1 MNTFTQQLLRIIVC
15 CLPFV
20 AGCKQSECAI
30 AENAID
36 EAIYWN
42 LPFDM
47 PKVQQPVFP
56 DYEVNIVNFGAKGDG
71 LSMNTDAINN
81 AIKDV
86 NKRGGGKVIIP
97 EGLWLTGPIELLS
110 NVNLYTER
118 NALVLFTGDFDA
130 YPIIPTSFEG
140 LETRRCQSPIS
151 ARNAENIAITGHG
164 IFDGNGDRWRPVKK
178 EKLTANQWKKLV
190 KSGGVLDAQE
200 RIWYPTEG
208 SLKGAMACTN
218 FNVPEGINTDEEWN
232 EIRAWL
238 RPVLLS
244 IVKSK
249 KVLLEGVTFK
259 NSPSWCLHPLSC
271 EDITINKVQVF
282 NPWYSQNGDALDLE
296 SCKNALII
304 NCVFDAGDDAI
315 CIKSGKDEDGRRRGE
330 PCQNVIVKNNTVLH
344 GHGGFVVGSEM
355 SGGVKNIFVENC
367 TFLGTDVGLRFKST
381 RGRGGIVENI
391 YINNINMINIP
402 NEPLLFDLFYGGKGA
417 GEESEDDLLNRMK
430 TAIPPVTEETP
441 SFRNIHISNIV
452 CRGSGRA
459 MFFNG
464 LPEMPISNVT
474 VKNVIM
480 TEATDGVVIS
490 QVDGVTLENVYVESA
505 KGDNILNAKSAKGL
519 KVNGTIYEEIDAKG
533 RTLSLK

>member
-1 MNTFTQQLLRIIVC
+1 MALC
-15 CLPFV
+15 CLPFISS
-20 AGCKQSECAI
+20 GCKQSETTVKESSISDAL
-30 AENAID
+30 
-36 EAIYWN
+36 YQN
-42 LPFDM
+42 LPFEM

-56 DYEVNIVNFGAKGDG
+56 AYEVNIEKFGAKGDG
-71 LSMNTDAINN
+71 LFLNTKAIND

-86 NKRGGGKVIIP
+86 NQRGGGKVIIP
-97 EGLWLTGPIELLS
+97 EGVWLTGPIELLS
-110 NVNLYTER
+110 NVNLYTEQ
-118 NALVLFTGDFDA
+118 NALVLFTGDFEA
-130 YPIIPTSFEG
+130 YPIIATSFEG

-151 ARNAENIAITGHG
+151 VRNAENIAITGHG
-164 IFDGNGDRWRPVKK
+164 TFDGNGDCWRPVKK
-178 EKLTANQWKKLV
+178 GKLTASQWKKLV
-190 KSGGVLDAQE
+190 NSGGVLDEKQE
-200 RIWYPTEG
+200 IWYPTAG
-208 SLKGAMACTN
+208 SLRGAMACKD
-218 FNVPEGINTDEEWN
+218 FNVPEGINTDEEWA
-232 EIRAWL
+232 EIRPWL

-271 EDITINKVQVF
+271 EDFTVNNIMVI
-282 NPWYSQNGDALDLE
+282 NPWYSQNGDAIDLE

-304 NCVFDAGDDAI
+304 NSVFDAGDDAI

-355 SGGVKNIFVENC
+355 SGGVKNIYVEDC
-367 TFLGTDVGLRFKST
+367 TFMGTDVGLRFKST
-381 RGRGGIVENI
+381 RGRGGVVENI

-417 GEESEDDLLNRMK
+417 GEESEEDLLSRMK

-441 SFRNIHISNIV
+441 AFRNIHISNIV

-464 LPEMPISNVT
+464 LPEMPIRNVT
-474 VKNVIM
+474 VKNVVM

-490 QVDGVTLENVYVESA
+490 QVDGVTLENIYVEST
-505 KGDNILNAKSAKGL
+505 KGKNILNVKSAKNL
-519 KVNGTIYEEIDAKG
+519 KVDGETYEEIDAKG
-533 RTLSLK
+533 QILNFK